1 MNSLVVTLLR
11 TNNSLPQDDEDDDDD
26 RDAVLRLEWDH
37 TRKP

>member
-11 TNNSLPQDDEDDDDD
+11 TNNSLPQDDEDDD